1 MSIVMPETAVVS
13 KHLAFGYQTDQEPR
27 SLVIK
32 DLDLEIETGLFVSI
46 MGHNGS
52 GKSTLAKLL
61 NGLLTP
67 SQGVLVVCGFDA
79 SNNETVWEIRH
90 HVGMVFQNPDNQ
102 IVGPTVEDD
111 VAFGLE
117 NRGVPPEE
125 MRVRIDEALQS
136 VHMQSF
142 SQAQPHR
149 LSGGQKQRVAIAG
162 IMAIRPSVIILDEAT
177 AMLDPMARK
186 EVMALAHR
194 LHREEGITVI
204 NITHFPEET
213 LHSDRI
219 IVMHDGK
226 VVLDGTPA
234 AVFAEAERLQAIGLD
249 VPLAVRLRQALV
261 SNGVAMPL
269 VLERE
274 ELVRELCKLLSK
286 T

>member
-13 KHLAFGYQTDQEPR
+13 KQLAFGYQTGQEPH

-67 SQGVLVVCGFDA
+67 SSGVLVVCGYDA
-79 SNNETVWEIRH
+79 SNQETVWEIRH

-136 VHMQSF
+136 VQMQSF

-204 NITHFPEET
+204 NITHFPEDT

-234 AVFAEAERLQAIGLD
+234 AVFAEAPRLQAIGLD